1 MEKCNLCPR
10 KCNADRENGR
20 GFCGADGK
28 IRIARAAPH
37 MWEEPCISGE
47 RGSGAVFFTGCP
59 LHCVFCQNARISG
72 GGAGREVS
80 AEELSQIFLSLQDMG
95 VHNLN
100 LVTATQYTDGVI
112 YALEKVKD
120 KLKIPVV
127 WNSGGY
133 ERVETLTRLD
143 GLVDIYLPDIKYM
156 DRELSAKYSHAPDY
170 FETAAAALSEM
181 VRQCGKKVMRDG
193 LMKRGVIVR
202 HLILPGASGDSVR
215 IIKWLKENYTKEEIS
230 VSLMSQYTPMPGVP
244 KEISR
249 RITTFEAERVKKA
262 LEETEFEGYTQERC
276 SAEAAYIPPFDT

>member
-1 MEKCNLCPR
+1 M
-10 KCNADRENGR
+10 
-20 GFCGADGK
+20 
-28 IRIARAAPH
+28 
-37 MWEEPCISGE
+37 
-47 RGSGAVFFTGCP
+47 
-59 LHCVFCQNARISG
+59 
-72 GGAGREVS
+72 
-80 AEELSQIFLSLQDMG
+80 
-95 VHNLN
+95 
-100 LVTATQYTDGVI
+100 I

-133 ERVETLTRLD
+133 ERVKTLMRLD

-181 VRQCGKKVMRDG
+181 VRQCGKRVMCDG